1 MNLQIQTPCWA
12 KPILDRENARYIGA
26 FGGRGSGKSWFF
38 AEWIIERCVMQKTNV
53 VCVREVQKSL
63 KQSVK
68 KLIENKIEEFGIGHL
83 FEVQQTEIKCPHGGV
98 IIFAGMQN
106 HTADSIKSLEGFD
119 IAWVEEAQ
127 SISQFSLDLLRPT
140 IRKPG
145 SQMLFSWNPRF
156 DTDPIEG
163 LLRGPGAP
171 PDSIVVEVNYTDN
184 PWFPDVLRQEME
196 YDKRRDPDKYLH
208 VWKGEY
214 VRNSETRVFKNWTI
228 EDFEAPADAVHR
240 FGADWGFA
248 SDPTVLVRC
257 HIIGR
262 KLYIDHEAYRVGCE
276 IVDTP
281 ALFMSVPDAERW
293 PMVADSARPETIS
306 HMRKNGFPKILAA
319 VKGPKSVE
327 EGVEWLKSFDIV
339 VHPRCKHLVDEM
351 TLYSYKTD
359 PDTDKVLPILADKH
373 NHCIAEGELVACER
387 GLVPIE
393 HVTTSDRVLTRGG
406 YQRVLFA
413 DVTDVDRETLI
424 VETTNGVV
432 RCTPDHEIWT
442 VKGFVRAD
450 ALRYDDEV
458 LTLETSSWSK
468 SLSGT
473 ERGIAGILKAGT
485 QQAKRTFSAAKE
497 AAQAGCTVMFGS
509 MNAGQ
514 YRMAGTFTTS
524 METRQTMTSQILSAF
539 RQSNTPSDTF
549 GMMSASGGRL
559 SISTKSGTQQNLGTL
574 LMRVAQS
581 IERSAHWLMLRLPQS
596 QSHAS
601 IAALLS
607 RHERLAT
614 KTGSAQTSA
623 SLHGGENLGWMTKH
637 ARAKS
642 AEAHSLSTN
651 TASSKLVPG
660 RVVTVR
666 AAGRC
671 ERVYD
676 LTVENHHEFVAGGV
690 LVSNCIDALRYACE
704 GARRASTQVKPKAN
718 PVPVLMPMAR

>member
-1 MNLQIQTPCWA
+1 MKLQIQTPRWA

-26 FGGRGSGKSWFF
+26 WGGRGSGKSWFF
-38 AEWIIERCVMQKTNV
+38 AEWIIERCVMQKTDV

-68 KLIENKIEEFGIGHL
+68 KLIENKIEELGISHL
-83 FEVQQTEIKCPHGGV
+83 FEIQTAEIKCPHGGV

-163 LLRGPGAP
+163 LLRGPNAP
-171 PDSIVVEVNYTDN
+171 PDSIVVEVNYLDN
-184 PWFPDVLRQEME
+184 PWFPDVLREEME
-196 YDKRRDPDKYLH
+196 YDKRRDPDKYMH

-228 EDFEAPADAVHR
+228 AEFDAPPDAVHR

-262 KLYIDHEAYRVGCE
+262 KLYIDYEAYRVGCE

-306 HMRKNGFPKILAA
+306 HMRKNGFPKIMSA
-319 VKGPKSVE
+319 VKGAKSVE
-327 EGVEWLKSFDIV
+327 EGIEWLKSYDIV
-339 VHPRCKHLVDEM
+339 VHPRCQHAIDEL

-359 PDTDKVLPILADKH
+359 PDTGKVLPLLEDRH
-373 NHCIAEGELVACER
+373 NHCIAEGEIVACER
-387 GLVPIE
+387 GMTLIE
-393 HVTTSDRVLTRGG
+393 NVTTLDRVLTRGG
-406 YQRVLFA
+406 YQRVVFSG
-413 DVTDVDRETLI
+413 VTDVNRETLI
-424 VETTNGVV
+424 VETTNGSV

-442 VKGFVRAD
+442 SKGFVRAD
-450 ALRYDDEV
+450 ALRYGDEV
-458 LTLETSSWSK
+458 LTLKESSWSK
-468 SLSGT
+468 SLNGTASGIAATLTAFTQLT
-473 ERGIAGILKAGT
+473 ERIFKGA
-485 QQAKRTFSAAKE
+485 RR

-509 MNAGQ
+509 MNAGRSQ
-514 YRMAGTFTTS
+514 ADGTSTML
-524 METRQTMTSQILSAF
+524 METQQTTLLPIWNACVRSNTRADTSGAMIAGNSKRSTSTAYETSQ
-539 RQSNTPSDTF
+539 R
-549 GMMSASGGRL
+549 
-559 SISTKSGTQQNLGTL
+559 LGTL
-574 LMRVAQS
+574 LMRAAQS
-581 IERSAHWLMLRLPQS
+581 IRRSARLLMPRLPQS

-601 IAALLS
+601 IAGLPS
-607 RHERLAT
+607 RHGRLAT
-614 KTGSAQTSA
+614 KTSSVQESA
-623 SLHGGENLGWMTKH
+623 SPHGEEKLGWMM
-637 ARAKS
+637 RLGFAKS
-642 AEAHSLSTN
+642 AGNHSAPTN
-651 TASSKLVPG
+651 TASLALVPG
-660 RVVTVR
+660 RVVAVR
-666 AAGRC
+666 VAGQSR
-671 ERVYD
+671 RVYD
-676 LTVENHHEFVAGGV
+676 LTVENHHEFVVGGV
-690 LVSNCIDALRYACE
+690 LVSNCIDAIRYACE